1 MTKLRHDP
9 LADLSNVLL
18 RHPEFERVARLYI
31 GNIVQWRR
39 SLGLI
44 NRVITDASIHI
55 VYFLVMLHFCRAG
68 QDAKDGATFTNL
80 LEICEARGHCGSRAL
95 RTVLAALTVTR
106 YVHARQAE
114 DDQRIKV
121 FAPSQTV
128 LTDIRRHLSLTL
140 GCLDILI
147 GEERYAKRMLDDPSF
162 LAQLMASAGES
173 YLELGLTV
181 SEQVPELHGLL
192 QLRGG
197 HIAAAALANAHLQG
211 DAIPSPQ
218 AIARVFHV
226 SASQI
231 RNVLAEANTMGLITS
246 DPGQGATDVRPL
258 VEQMRA
264 VLARELALYAKY
276 GLGLEEEL
284 CARW

>member
-1 MTKLRHDP
+1 MKNDP
-9 LADLSNVLL
+9 LSDLSAALL
-18 RHPEFERVARLYI
+18 RHPDFDRVARLYI
-31 GNIVQWRR
+31 GNIVRWRR
-39 SLGLI
+39 SLGLF

-68 QDAKDGATFTNL
+68 QSAKDGATFTNL
-80 LEICEARGHCGSRAL
+80 LDICETRGQCGSRAL
-95 RTVLAALTVTR
+95 RTVLAALTVTG

-114 DDQRIKV
+114 DDQRIKI
-121 FAPSQTV
+121 FAPSQAV

-162 LAQLMASAGES
+162 LAQMMASAGHS

-197 HIAAAALANAHLQG
+197 HITAAALAEAHLQG
-211 DAIPSPQ
+211 AAIPSPQ
-218 AIARVFHV
+218 AIAREFHV
-226 SASQI
+226 SATQI
-231 RNVLAEANTMGLITS
+231 RNVLAEANRLGLITAE
-246 DPGQGATDVRPL
+246 PGHGVTDVRPL
-258 VEQMRA
+258 VTQMRA

>member
-1 MTKLRHDP
+1 MKNDP
-9 LADLSNVLL
+9 LAATSAALL
-18 RHPEFERVARLYI
+18 RHPEFDRVAKLYI

-39 SLGLI
+39 SLGLF
-44 NRVITDASIHI
+44 NRVITDSSIHV

-68 QDAKDGATFTNL
+68 QSPKDGATFTNL
-80 LEICEARGHCGSRAL
+80 LEICEARGQCGSRAL
-95 RTVLAALTVTR
+95 RTVLSALTVTG
-106 YVHARQAE
+106 YIHVRQA
-114 DDQRIKV
+114 DGDQRIKV

-128 LTDIRRHLSLTL
+128 LTDIRRHLALTL

-147 GEERYAKRMLDDPSF
+147 GEERYARSMLEDPSF
-162 LAQLMASAGES
+162 LAQLMASAGQS

-197 HIAAAALANAHLQG
+197 HITAAALANAHLQCT
-211 DAIPSPQ
+211 AIPSPQ
-218 AIARVFHV
+218 AIARTFHV

-231 RNVLAEANTMGLITS
+231 RNVLSEANSLGLITYE
-246 DPGQGATDVRPL
+246 PGRGATDVRPL
-258 VEQMRA
+258 VTQMRA
-264 VLARELALYAKY
+264 VLARELALYAKC
-276 GLGLEEEL
+276 GLGLEDEL